1 MYASL
6 DLHLDSAPCAH
17 QNNVGDLMILSCPP
31 SILNCR
37 HPWPSQGHDPTM
49 EYLRKVK
56 SGEVKFSRS
65 FEGLFL
71 SLLLSLLRVFL
82 LSFFNVEMIFA

>member
-1 MYASL
+1 
-6 DLHLDSAPCAH
+6 
-17 QNNVGDLMILSCPP
+17 
-31 SILNCR
+31 
-37 HPWPSQGHDPTM
+37 M

>member
-1 MYASL
+1 
-6 DLHLDSAPCAH
+6 
-17 QNNVGDLMILSCPP
+17 
-31 SILNCR
+31 
-37 HPWPSQGHDPTM
+37 M

-71 SLLLSLLRVFL
+71 SLLLSLLRAFL
-82 LSFFNVEMIFA
+82 LSFVNLKMIFAETLLTCALAHSPIGPGTVSVMVREMLEHYKWQVFVLWVVAN

>member
-1 MYASL
+1 
-6 DLHLDSAPCAH
+6 
-17 QNNVGDLMILSCPP
+17 
-31 SILNCR
+31 
-37 HPWPSQGHDPTM
+37 M

-71 SLLLSLLRVFL
+71 SLLLSLLRVFF

>member
-1 MYASL
+1 
-6 DLHLDSAPCAH
+6 
-17 QNNVGDLMILSCPP
+17 
-31 SILNCR
+31 
-37 HPWPSQGHDPTM
+37 M

-71 SLLLSLLRVFL
+71 SVLRVFL
-82 LSFFNVEMIFA
+82 LSFPYVEIILCCTLLTLGSSFTGELVHNLDLGSVQSWYERCSNTTSGRCL